1 MSVIFLGIQFPFF
14 QLMMTLLVVSV
25 FIISVF
31 IIIVFI
37 ISVMNP
43 VLNISVITEAHA
55 PQTGSKETKGGGPH

>member
-25 FIISVF
+25 FIISV
-31 IIIVFI
+31 I
-37 ISVMNP
+37 NP

>member
-25 FIISVF
+25 FIIS
-31 IIIVFI
+31 VFI

>member
-1 MSVIFLGIQFPFF
+1 
-14 QLMMTLLVVSV
+14 MMTLLVVSV
-25 FIISVF
+25 FIIS
-31 IIIVFI
+31 VFI